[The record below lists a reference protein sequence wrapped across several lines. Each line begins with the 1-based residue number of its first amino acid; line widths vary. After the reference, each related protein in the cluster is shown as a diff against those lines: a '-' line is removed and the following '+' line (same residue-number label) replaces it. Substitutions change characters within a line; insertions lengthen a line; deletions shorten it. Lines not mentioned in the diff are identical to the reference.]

1 MKVFNDHRMNREPP
15 RNSYIYIYIY
25 VTIKEEKAREEG
37 DKSEGLYL
45 TRDV

>member
-15 RNSYIYIYIY
+15 RNSYIYIYI
-25 VTIKEEKAREEG
+25 TIKEEKAREEG
-37 DKSEGLYL
+37 DKCEGLYL